1 MNKVVVITGASSGL
15 GLSHAIFLTSKG
27 YTVFGTS
34 RRSQTLENNLLKE
47 EFVRDHTKWKFVN
60 KEKTKV
66 KPVKN
71 LIPKKIEKILD
82 ELIKEIRFFNMD
94 VTSDDSVTKAM
105 KEMEAEAKKINGRG
119 IDIVINN
126 AGISF
131 FRSAEMLSMEDWK
144 TTFDTN
150 LFGMLRVTKAVLP
163 SMRERREG
171 QIINTSTLGAL
182 AVIPFQS
189 HYSASKIAIKAF
201 TEGLRVEV
209 KKFNIKVSTILPS
222 DINTAFNTNMH
233 AISTSMD
240 PTTKSVDLDKMIN
253 QTPTPPDSPYY
264 NFLKPV
270 WKVIVNNLIVA
281 PPPLV
286 ISKKIF
292 RIIKARRPRVNYH
305 AGDPIQRLLVFL
317 IRRVVTDEI
326 VDWLLPLYFGL
337 K

>member
-1 MNKVVVITGASSGL
+1 MKKVVVITGASSGL
-15 GLSHAIFLTSKG
+15 GLSHAIFLTDKG

-34 RRSQTLENNLLKE
+34 RRSQTLDKKKLKE
-47 EFVRDHTKWKFVN
+47 DFVRDHTKWKFAN
-60 KEKTKV
+60 KEKTIV
-66 KPVKN
+66 KPTRN
-71 LIPKKIEKILD
+71 LIPKKIEKNLD
-82 ELIKEIRFFNMD
+82 ELIDKIRFFNMD
-94 VTSDDSVTKAM
+94 VTSDDSVEKAIS
-105 KEMEAEAKKINGRG
+105 KMETEAKKINNRG
-119 IDIVINN
+119 IDILINN

-131 FRSAEMLSMEDWK
+131 FRSAEVLSMEDWK

-150 LFGMLRVTKAVLP
+150 LFGMVRVAKAVLP
-163 SMRERREG
+163 FMRERRAG
-171 QIINTSTLGAL
+171 RIINTSTLGAL

-189 HYSASKIAIKAF
+189 HYSASKIAIKIF
-201 TEGLRVEV
+201 SEGLRVEV

-240 PTTKSVDLDKMIN
+240 PSTKSVDLEKMIN
-253 QTPTPPDSPYY
+253 QSPTTPDSPYY
-264 NFLKPV
+264 EYLNPV
-270 WKVIVNNLIVA
+270 WRLIVKNLIVA

-286 ISKKIF
+286 ISKKLY
-292 RIIKARRPRVNYH
+292 RIIKARKPRVNYH
-305 AGDPIQRLLVFL
+305 AGDPIQRILVFL

>member
-34 RRSQTLENNLLKE
+34 RRSQTLDNKKLKD
-47 EFVRDHTKWKFVN
+47 EFVKDHTKWKFAN
-60 KEKTKV
+60 KEKTIV
-66 KPVKN
+66 KPTRN
-71 LIPKKIEKILD
+71 LIPKKIEKNLD
-82 ELIKEIRFFNMD
+82 ELINKIRFFNMD
-94 VTSDDSVTKAM
+94 VTSDDSVKKAID
-105 KEMEAEAKKINGRG
+105 EIEAEAKKINGRG
-119 IDIVINN
+119 IDVLINN

-131 FRSAEMLSMEDWK
+131 FRSAEYLSMEDWK

-150 LFGMLRVTKAVLP
+150 LFGMVRVVKAFLP
-163 SMRERREG
+163 YMRERKEG

-189 HYSASKIAIKAF
+189 HYSASKIAIKVF

-209 KKFNIKVSTILPS
+209 KKFNIKVSTIFPS

-233 AISTSMD
+233 AISTTLD
-240 PTTKSVDLDKMIN
+240 HTTKSVDLEKMIN
-253 QTPTPPDSPYY
+253 KSPTTPDSPYFDSL
-264 NFLKPV
+264 NPV
-270 WKVIVNNLIVA
+270 WKVVVQNLIVA

-286 ISKKIF
+286 ISKKVH
-292 RIIKARRPRVNYH
+292 RIIKARKPKVNYH
-305 AGDPIQRLLVFL
+305 AGDFMQKFLVFL

>member
-1 MNKVVVITGASSGL
+1 MSKVVVITGASSGL

-27 YTVFGTS
+27 FTVFGTS
-34 RRSQTLENNLLKE
+34 RRSQTLEYKSLKE

-60 KEKTKV
+60 KEKTIV

-71 LIPKKIEKILD
+71 LIPKKIKENLD
-82 ELIKEIRFFNMD
+82 ELIKKIRFFQMD
-94 VTSDDSVTKAM
+94 VTSDDSVIKAM

-119 IDIVINN
+119 IDVVINN

-131 FRSAEMLSMEDWK
+131 FRSAEMLSLEDWK
-144 TTFDTN
+144 TTFETN
-150 LFGMLRVTKAVLP
+150 LFGMIRVLQAILP
-163 SMRERREG
+163 SMRDRREG

-189 HYSASKIAIKAF
+189 HYSASKIAIKTF

-233 AISTSMD
+233 AISTTMD
-240 PTTKSVDLDKMIN
+240 PTTKSIDLEKMIN
-253 QTPTPPDSPYY
+253 KTPTTLDSPYY
-264 NFLKPV
+264 TFLKPV
-270 WKVIVNNLIVA
+270 WKVIVKNLIIA

-286 ISKKIF
+286 ISKKIL
-292 RIIKARRPRVNYH
+292 RIIKAKKPRVNYH
-305 AGDPIQRLLVFL
+305 AGDPIQRFLVFL
-317 IRRVVTDEI
+317 IRRVVSDEL